1 MTNQPN
7 DTAILDAIPEP
18 VDERGYGLLV
28 ATAQQAVLPRNLD
41 EGVYAILDAE
51 GGILIRE
58 TDGYAQQREHDWER
72 ARSDMPEF
80 VHRNPVL
87 LDVDSF
93 IDYLARQTKSDEFT
107 AVSSDEYAH
116 GSGLLELWADIDARK
131 ITGILDGYNGLRKHT
146 ATLAL
151 KVSREWAEWTQV
163 DGKMYPQAEFA
174 QFVEDH
180 ISTIASPDGGVL
192 VDICETLTGKTDVA
206 WKSQSLGANG
216 QRQFVYEEKVEGQ
229 AGPKGNLA
237 IPTELTLVLRPFQ
250 GSEPIAV
257 TARFRYRLREGS
269 LAIGVKLAEPER
281 VLEEAFNAIVDDVQ
295 DRVPV
300 HVNHGRP

>member
-1 MTNQPN
+1 MTDQPN
-7 DTAILDAIPEP
+7 DTAILDAILEP

-28 ATAQQAVLPRNLD
+28 ATAQQAVLPRKLD

-51 GGILIRE
+51 GGIQIRE
-58 TDGYAQQREHDWER
+58 TEGYAQRRAFDWD
-72 ARSDMPEF
+72 RSHADRPQF
-80 VHRNPVL
+80 IHRNPTL
-87 LDVDSF
+87 LNVDSL
-93 IDYLARQTKSDEFT
+93 IDYLRRNTASTAATEVDDAEF
-107 AVSSDEYAH
+107 AH
-116 GSGLLELWADIDARK
+116 AAGELELWADIDNRT
-131 ITGILDGYNGLRKHT
+131 IHGILDGHDGLWKHT
-146 ATLAL
+146 ATLML

-163 DGKMYPQAEFA
+163 DGKMYAQAEFA

-180 ISTIASPDGGVL
+180 ISTIASPDGGML

-216 QRQFVYEEKVEGQ
+216 QRQFVYEEKIEGQ
-229 AGPKGNLA
+229 AGPKGNLV

-250 GSEPIAV
+250 GSEAIAV
-257 TARFRYRLREGS
+257 TARFRYRLRDGLLS
-269 LAIGVKLAEPER
+269 IGVKLAEPER
-281 VLEEAFNAIVDDVQ
+281 VLEEAFNAIVEEVQ